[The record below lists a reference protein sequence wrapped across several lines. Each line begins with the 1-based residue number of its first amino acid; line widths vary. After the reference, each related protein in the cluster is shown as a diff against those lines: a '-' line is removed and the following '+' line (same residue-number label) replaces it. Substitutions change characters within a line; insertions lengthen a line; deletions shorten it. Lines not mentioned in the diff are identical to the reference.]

1 MEHTEDKY
9 GVLYSSDGKT
19 LIGVQDKKKFCCSHY
34 SIKDGVEYIEPNAFH
49 QCQNLKSIYMP
60 DSVTDDG
67 GSIFEG
73 CKNLQRAR
81 ISASLKNPNIAMFNG
96 CSSLAEVELP
106 EGIES
111 IGENMFSGCVNLTK
125 INIPS
130 TVQHLLGETFCASGI
145 VTINLPEGL
154 KTIGYDAFIN
164 CKNLRSLT
172 IPTSVYEIGPWL
184 IQGHNNFEG
193 IICKSERFRIE
204 DEALICNED
213 NSLLACWT
221 KSSVYHIPAS
231 VKNVKSICNDQIEVL
246 YIDYPLDEIGYEAF
260 ICCPNLQK
268 IVYNAKV
275 KKNWAV

>member
-1 MEHTEDKY
+1 MEHIEDKN

-19 LIGVQDKKKFCCSHY
+19 LISVQDKKKFSCSHY

-73 CKNLQRAR
+73 CKNLERAR
-81 ISASLKNPNIAMFNG
+81 VSANLKNPNIAMFNG

-111 IGENMFSGCVNLTK
+111 IGENMFSGCVSLTK

-130 TVQHLLGETFCASGI
+130 TVQHLMGDTFCASGI
-145 VTINLPEGL
+145 EAINLPEGL

-164 CKNLRSLT
+164 CRNLRSLT
-172 IPTSVYEIGPWL
+172 IPTSVHEIGPWL
-184 IQGHNNFEG
+184 LQGHKNFEG
-193 IICKSERFRIE
+193 INCKSQMFRIE
-204 DEALICNED
+204 QEAFIFNED

-221 KSSVYHIPAS
+221 KSSAYHIPAS
-231 VKNVKSICNDQIEVL
+231 VKNVKSVCNDLIEVL
-246 YIDYPLDEIGYEAF
+246 YVDYPLDEIGYEAF

-275 KKNWAV
+275 KNNWAV